1 MKVMQIFLAIVL
13 LFSAKLLSA
22 QTKIELS
29 GKATYYS
36 DHYQGRFTSS
46 GERYDINKYTCAHAS
61 LPFGI
66 WLKVTSLKNNKVVIV
81 KVNDR
86 CVYNKTRILDLS
98 KRAARELDLLVAGVA
113 NVKIESVSDTVGLAW
128 VKERLENN
136 KVVPAANPPQL
147 ACGFY
152 DKDFKI
158 SQPKGYGV
166 QVVSLK
172 NLDIL
177 SKELEAYDLKYHE
190 AINIKVKY
198 FKLEKYH
205 VIILGEFASRK
216 DAVALQSKLISE
228 FSDCMVVRFDEL

>member
-1 MKVMQIFLAIVL
+1 
-13 LFSAKLLSA
+13 
-22 QTKIELS
+22 
-29 GKATYYS
+29 
-36 DHYQGRFTSS
+36 
-46 GERYDINKYTCAHAS
+46 
-61 LPFGI
+61 
-66 WLKVTSLKNNKVVIV
+66 LKVTSLVNNKFVIV

-86 CVYNKTRILDLS
+86 CAYNRRLTLDLS

-152 DKDFKI
+152 DKEFKT
-158 SQPKGYGV
+158 SVPKGYGV
-166 QVVSLK
+166 QVISLK
-172 NLDIL
+172 NNDIL

-198 FKLEKYH
+198 FKLEKFH
-205 VIILGEFASRK
+205 VIILGEFASQK
-216 DAVALQSKLISE
+216 DAEALQSKLISD
-228 FSDCMVVRFDEL
+228 FSDCLVVRFDEL